1 MGGIF
6 SRFLNCANDII
17 KHHIYVEK
25 KKKKNWPT
33 AKQKFWEYLRTFVD
47 RNYAYISMRIK
58 SDKDDI
64 FCEYSEN

>member
-1 MGGIF
+1 M
-6 SRFLNCANDII
+6 SR
-17 KHHIYVEK
+17 K